1 MANID
6 LATLLLAT
14 HMATSQLYTGQHCC
28 RQLATL
34 LLATVVSNDV
44 VWSLY
49 TASPGELMIR
59 GQYEFR
65 YLNCLAVKSKILLK
79 IMLMHTHNHFVFDL
93 RPLVAVAIQIFMS
106 DQAESY
112 HVKLHP

>member
-14 HMATSQLYTGQHCC
+14 HMAKSQLYMGQHCC
-28 RQLATL
+28 RQLAT
-34 LLATVVSNDV
+34 VVSNNV

-106 DQAESY
+106 NQAESY